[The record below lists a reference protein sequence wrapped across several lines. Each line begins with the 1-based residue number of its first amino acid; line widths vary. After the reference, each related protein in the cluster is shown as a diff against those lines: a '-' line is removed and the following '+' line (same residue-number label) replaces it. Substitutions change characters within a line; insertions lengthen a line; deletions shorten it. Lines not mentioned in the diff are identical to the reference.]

1 MCHWHLLPHISLRAL
16 AKLLQCTSSY
26 KIAVFQFSWRKL
38 RQVQTWFWHVT
49 KVQSIIIFRESPEN
63 KVIPLV
69 EFQIWSLT
77 KVMNSASMLLKLNEI
92 MYMVHLAWYS
102 RLHHAVWW
110 EIWQGKSQNALNV
123 RNFIYVFWGCNSY

>member
-1 MCHWHLLPHISLRAL
+1 MCNWHLLPHISLRAL

-77 KVMNSASMLLKLNEI
+77 KVMNSASTSTFVKTKWNYVYSASWLKSRYILLI
-92 MYMVHLAWYS
+92 MFK
-102 RLHHAVWW
+102 
-110 EIWQGKSQNALNV
+110 GKAIFVASFLLLE
-123 RNFIYVFWGCNSY
+123 FIYIST